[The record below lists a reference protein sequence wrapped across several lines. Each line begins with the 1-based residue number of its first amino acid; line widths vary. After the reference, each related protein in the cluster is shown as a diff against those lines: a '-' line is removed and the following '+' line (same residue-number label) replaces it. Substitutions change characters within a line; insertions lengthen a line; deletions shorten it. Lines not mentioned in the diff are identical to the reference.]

1 MIHQIMHSHVAVAPA
16 ADSAERCAALPE
28 AQECGDYSRARAC
41 PSRWGG
47 QPHLRKSLRG
57 TFSCSFPMKGES
69 PKRPQTRLFSVQAIA
84 QRPQRVEP
92 FIKSSTFFALVTEFR
107 EEFSGSPDPLPQNP
121 QERGIEGSSAG
132 SHTDNQTR
140 SMYDIILRDS
150 EAMRIASAA
159 SAFPKHYY
167 SQKFL
172 LERLQDYWG
181 DQLKNP
187 LLLARLHRNVT
198 VDGRYLAIP
207 TEQYLDITT
216 WGQANDIWIKVA
228 QELGEQ
234 ALCLALH
241 NAGLKPHDLGA
252 LLFTTVT
259 GIASPSID
267 ALLINRMGLPANIR
281 RTPIFGLGCVAGAA
295 GIARAAD
302 YVRAYPSQAA
312 ALVSVE
318 LCSLT
323 LQREDLEVA
332 NLISSG
338 LFADGSAAV
347 IVTGAEFESPGSEI
361 SGPKILATRSI
372 FYPGTE
378 EMMGWNI
385 SEKGFRIVL
394 STEVPNLIRQNLGRD
409 VDAFLADNGYR
420 RSDLRSWVLHTGGPK
435 VLEACSTALGL
446 HHGQLDAS
454 WDCLRKVGNLSSA
467 SVLVVLEDVMKHR
480 RPEPGAMGLLAAMG
494 PGFCSELL
502 LLQW

>member
-1 MIHQIMHSHVAVAPA
+1 
-16 ADSAERCAALPE
+16 
-28 AQECGDYSRARAC
+28 
-41 PSRWGG
+41 
-47 QPHLRKSLRG
+47 
-57 TFSCSFPMKGES
+57 
-69 PKRPQTRLFSVQAIA
+69 
-84 QRPQRVEP
+84 
-92 FIKSSTFFALVTEFR
+92 
-107 EEFSGSPDPLPQNP
+107 
-121 QERGIEGSSAG
+121 
-132 SHTDNQTR
+132 
-140 SMYDIILRDS
+140 
-150 EAMRIASAA
+150 MRIASAS

-167 SQKFL
+167 SQKAL

-207 TEQYLDITT
+207 AEQYVDIKT
-216 WGQANDIWIKVA
+216 WGQANDIWIKCA

-234 ALCLALH
+234 ALCRALQS
-241 NAGLKPHDLGA
+241 AGLETRDLGA

-259 GIASPSID
+259 GVASPSID
-267 ALLINRMGLPANIR
+267 ALLINRMKLPANIR

-323 LQREDLEVA
+323 LQREDLSVA

-338 LFADGSAAV
+338 LFADGAAAV
-347 IVTGAEFESPGSEI
+347 IVTGPEFKTPDHEI
-361 SGPKILATRSI
+361 AGPQILATRSV
-372 FYPGTE
+372 FYPSTE

-385 SEKGFRIVL
+385 SEKGFRILL

-409 VDAFLADNGYR
+409 VDAFLADHGHKR
-420 RSDLRSWVLHTGGPK
+420 DDLKSWVLHTGGPK
-435 VLEACSTALGL
+435 VLDASAAALGL
-446 HHGQLDAS
+446 HNGQLDAS

-467 SVLVVLEDVMKHR
+467 SVLVVLEDVMKNR
-480 RPEPGAMGLLAAMG
+480 RPKPGTLGLLAAMG